1 MLKRLR
7 TFDLKLNLNKCVFNA
22 TSGKLLGFIVS
33 QRGIEI
39 DLAKIKAIIEML
51 APKTEKE
58 VRDFLEG
65 LTTMA
70 VLLPN

>member
-1 MLKRLR
+1 M
-7 TFDLKLNLNKCVFNA
+7 FGA